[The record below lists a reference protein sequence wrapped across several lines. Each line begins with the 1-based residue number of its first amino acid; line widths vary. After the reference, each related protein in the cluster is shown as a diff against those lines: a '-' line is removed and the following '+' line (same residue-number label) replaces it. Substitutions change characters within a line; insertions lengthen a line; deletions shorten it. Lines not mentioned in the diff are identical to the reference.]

1 MLDIIIPTYKNPE
14 GLRRTLRSIDY
25 ITSEITVTVVS
36 DGDHMETNYTPI
48 FEEFPFA
55 NLWIQDKNCGPGN
68 AREIG
73 MTATSEPYIT
83 FIDTDDY
90 FFPQMLEKVVAEL
103 KSNPDFY
110 EYRWHYMNKN
120 KIQSAMKNNH
130 MLSIVYKR
138 SFLEEY
144 DAHFCCDPFGSYANE
159 DIGFNRYLR
168 IILRDLEIKQ
178 QKKYIKFYNEALAC
192 WTEDDQNSLTRKDN
206 HIFSYTKNSEG
217 LAVNEIAAIKR
228 AEKYNVNKRLI
239 LTETGTIMAALYTIF
254 IKTLYARPEYA
265 NVAWNGAK
273 LFYNNIYAR
282 YEQEALYYARQ
293 RFSTKIKELREHTQE
308 KPLNIPINIVR
319 FINDLKTYV
328 EIPKHYI

>member
-25 ITSEITVTVVS
+25 LKEITVTVVS

-55 NLWIQDKNCGPGN
+55 NLLVSENNRGPG
-68 AREIG
+68 ATRELG
-73 MTATSEPYIT
+73 LTATNEPYVT

-90 FFPQMLEKVVAEL
+90 FFPQMLRKVINEL
-103 KSNPDFY
+103 KTNPYFY
-110 EYRWHYMNKN
+110 EYRWCYTNKD
-120 KIQSAMKNNH
+120 IIRPASKNNH
-130 MLSIVYKR
+130 MLGIIYKR
-138 SFLEEY
+138 NFLEEY
-144 DAHFCCDPFGSYANE
+144 DAHFCDDPLGSYANE

-168 IILRDLEIKQ
+168 MILRDKAIKD
-178 QKKYIKFYNEALAC
+178 KKDYIKFYNESLAC
-192 WTEDDQNSLTRKDN
+192 WTEDDQNSLTRKDD
-206 HIFSYTKNSEG
+206 HLFSYTRSSQG
-217 LAVNEIAAIKR
+217 LAINEITAIKK
-228 AEKYNVNKRLI
+228 AVKYNVEEKIVLK
-239 LTETGTIMAALYTIF
+239 ETGIIMASLYTIF

-265 NVAWNGAK
+265 SVAWNGAK
-273 LFYNNIYAR
+273 LFYNNIYAC

-293 RFSTKIKELREHTQE
+293 SFSTKIKELREQTQE
-308 KPLNIPINIVR
+308 KQLKIPINIVR

>member
-25 ITSEITVTVVS
+25 LKEITVTVVS
-36 DGDHMETNYTPI
+36 DGDHMETNYAPI

-55 NLWIQDKNCGPGN
+55 NLLISESNRGPGN
-68 AREIG
+68 ARETG
-73 MTATSEPYIT
+73 MAVTSEPYIT

-90 FFPQMLEKVVAEL
+90 FFPRMLEKVVTEL

-120 KIQSAMKNNH
+120 KVQSAMKNNH

-138 SFLEEY
+138 NFLEEY

-168 IILRDLEIKQ
+168 MILRDLEIKQ
-178 QKKYIKFYNEALAC
+178 QKKYVKFYNETLAC

-217 LAVNEIAAIKR
+217 LAINEIAAIKK
-228 AEKYNVNKRLI
+228 AVKYNVEEKIVLK
-239 LTETGTIMAALYTIF
+239 ETGIIMASLYTMF

-265 NVAWNGAK
+265 SIAWNGAK
-273 LFYNNIYAR
+273 LFYNNIYAH

-293 RFSTKIKELREHTQE
+293 SFSTKIKELREQTQE
-308 KPLNIPINIVR
+308 KQLKIPINIVR
-319 FINDLKTYV
+319 FINNLKTYV